1 MSQNTFTDMIYKSR
15 KIILEILESQGFDIN
30 DYKDFDIHEVHSMIN
45 SKQLDLL
52 LHNPNTDKKNY
63 IKYHLGK
70 TLRPNNIQEYIEDLY
85 NLEKILT
92 TKDDIIIITKEE
104 PNETLI
110 RYLVD
115 IWENEQIFVRI
126 IALKRLQ
133 FNILKHTLV
142 PPHEIMTDEKE
153 IEEFIKKYN
162 IDKKNIS
169 KALPDISRFSPVSLV
184 LGIRPYQICKISRDS
199 KTAINSEFYRICL

>member
-15 KIILEILESQGFDIN
+15 KVILEILESQGFNIN

-52 LHNPNTDKKNY
+52 LHNPNIDKKNY

-70 TLRPNNIQEYIEDLY
+70 SLRPNNIQEYIEDLY

-92 TKDDIIIITKEE
+92 TKDDVIIITKEE

-115 IWENEQIFVRI
+115 IWEKEGIFVRI
-126 IALKRLQ
+126 ISLKRLQ
-133 FNILKHTLV
+133 FNILKHSLV
-142 PPHEIMTDEKE
+142 PTHTIMTDEKE
-153 IEEFIKKYN
+153 IEDFIKKYN
-162 IDKKNIS
+162 INKEKIS
-169 KALPDISRFSPVSLV
+169 KLLPDISRFSPVSLV
-184 LGIRPYQICKISRDS
+184 LGIRPNQICKINRDS
-199 KTAINSEFYRICL
+199 KTAINSNFYRICL

>member
-15 KIILEILESQGFDIN
+15 QIILEILESQGFNIN
-30 DYKDFDIHEVHSMIN
+30 DYKDFNIHEIHSMIN

-52 LHNPNTDKKNY
+52 LHNPTIDKKNY

-70 TLRPNNIQEYIEDLY
+70 TLRPNNIQEYIDDLY
-85 NLEKILT
+85 HLEKILT

-142 PPHEIMTDEKE
+142 PKHTILTSDEKE
-153 IEEFIKKYN
+153 IFMKKYN
-162 IDKKNIS
+162 ILDKSQI
-169 KALPDISRFSPVSLV
+169 PDISYFSPVSIV
-184 LGIRPYQICKISRDS
+184 LGIRPEDVVKIERNSR
-199 KTAINSEFYRICL
+199 TAIQADFYRICKLY